1 MFAIKIEKISN
12 SNLDIYFATM
22 SKKYKIP
29 KTKLKKM
36 WLDRNQSYVYKEFN
50 NILRQGKPVLEM
62 LKQLQIT
69 EKIVKIDDNY
79 IHEQSGF
86 VFDPLSRKVIG
97 RKNNNGEI
105 QNLTEEDLEDCK
117 QWKFDHIIPL
127 NLDASTHLEK
137 ELEQIQLGD
146 DDASDNE

>member
-1 MFAIKIEKISN
+1 MFIKNYNTI
-12 SNLDIYFATM
+12 ATR
-22 SKKYKIP
+22 
-29 KTKLKKM
+29 KTSFRNVKTLK
-36 WLDRNQSYVYKEFN
+36 
-50 NILRQGKPVLEM
+50 
-62 LKQLQIT
+62 IT

>member
-1 MFAIKIEKISN
+1 
-12 SNLDIYFATM
+12 M

-62 LKQLQIT
+62 LKQLKIT

>member
-1 MFAIKIEKISN
+1 MTI
-12 SNLDIYFATM
+12 
-22 SKKYKIP
+22 
-29 KTKLKKM
+29 
-36 WLDRNQSYVYKEFN
+36 
-50 NILRQGKPVLEM
+50 
-62 LKQLQIT
+62 
-69 EKIVKIDDNY
+69 

>member
-1 MFAIKIEKISN
+1 MNNQDLFSIHCLEKSLVEKI
-12 SNLDIYFATM
+12 
-22 SKKYKIP
+22 
-29 KTKLKKM
+29 
-36 WLDRNQSYVYKEFN
+36 
-50 NILRQGKPVLEM
+50 
-62 LKQLQIT
+62 IT
-69 EKIVKIDDNY
+69 EK
-79 IHEQSGF
+79 
-86 VFDPLSRKVIG
+86 
-97 RKNNNGEI
+97 I

>member
-1 MFAIKIEKISN
+1 
-12 SNLDIYFATM
+12 
-22 SKKYKIP
+22 
-29 KTKLKKM
+29 
-36 WLDRNQSYVYKEFN
+36 
-50 NILRQGKPVLEM
+50 M
-62 LKQLQIT
+62 LKQLKIT

-146 DDASDNE
+146 MMHLIMNNFVNHFIII